1 MILLEERQAEPGATS
16 NDTAVSP
23 RHPLSIPAPT
33 DRPRPDRDPT
43 SDRPPTDLPKV
54 AKLSMKIGDFN
65 PRPEIFTWLRGH
77 PELTF
82 GGLRNG
88 FPSGNGR
95 HSSNRRHVTLVT
107 AIVTDRYTGCSLSA
121 VVTAVTS
128 VTAVTLA
135 SLAVTVGARLP

>member
-1 MILLEERQAEPGATS
+1 MILLEEIQAEPGATS

-43 SDRPPTDLPKV
+43 SARPPLDPSKV
-54 AKLSMKIGDFN
+54 AKLSMKFGN
-65 PRPEIFTWLRGH
+65 PTPDPRFSPGLRGH

-82 GGLRNG
+82 GGVRNG
-88 FPSGNGR
+88 LTTGNGR

-107 AIVTDRYTGCSLSA
+107 AIVTGRYTGCSLSA

>member
-1 MILLEERQAEPGATS
+1 MLGRQACGPDHSLEMSKAQEMLGSRQAGQAAGRRLVPAW
-16 NDTAVSP
+16 VSA
-23 RHPLSIPAPT
+23 RIEYEFRQSHP
-33 DRPRPDRDPT
+33 RPRFSP
-43 SDRPPTDLPKV
+43 
-54 AKLSMKIGDFN
+54 G
-65 PRPEIFTWLRGH
+65 LRGH

-82 GGLRNG
+82 GGVRNG
-88 FPSGNGR
+88 LPTGNGR

-135 SLAVTVGARLP
+135 SLAVTVGARFR